1 MRSEGTHAR
10 GVPEEPPEIGPAPS
24 GTNPSSPSPGEPP
37 PGTQAPPTAPAAPVP
52 TGTPPSVQ
60 PPIARAIA
68 VVLAVGPPLTLITA
82 LLFYFGWAR
91 ADAQAKA
98 MGLDVSLFGY
108 TAQDYILRS
117 VTSLFLPLIGLL
129 AVAMVSVSLDR
140 ALHRRAHDGRGS
152 AAIARGALIVIGVG
166 GLGAAALAVALLML
180 PGHTRIVGP
189 YVLAALVW
197 IVAAAV
203 RLRRHALG
211 VLTGEQQRVVDTTL
225 VIALITMLLFWGTT
239 DFAQTVGRGLA
250 ANYERSVPAL
260 PHASVYSAGR
270 LSIDAP
276 TVTETNVGTAD
287 APLYRYTGLRLLVV
301 SGGRYFFLHDGW
313 TLNDGTVV
321 VLPDNTSVRV
331 EFGN

>member
-1 MRSEGTHAR
+1 MRS
-10 GVPEEPPEIGPAPS
+10 
-24 GTNPSSPSPGEPP
+24 
-37 PGTQAPPTAPAAPVP
+37 
-52 TGTPPSVQ
+52 
-60 PPIARAIA
+60 PIARAMA
-68 VVLAVGPPLTLITA
+68 VVLAVGPPVTLITA

-91 ADAQAKA
+91 ADAQARM

-108 TAQDYILRS
+108 TGQDYILRS

-129 AVAMVSVSLDR
+129 VVAMVSVSLER

-152 AAIARGALIVIGVG
+152 AAIARGALFVITAG
-166 GLGAAALAVALLML
+166 GLGAAVLAVALVTL
-180 PGHTRIVGP
+180 PGNTRIVGP
-189 YVLAALVW
+189 YVLASLVW

-239 DFAQTVGRGLA
+239 DFAQIVGRGLA
-250 ANYERSVPAL
+250 ANYERSVPTL
-260 PHASVYSAGR
+260 PHASVYSEGR
-270 LSIDAP
+270 LSIDVP

-287 APLYRYTGLRLLVV
+287 APLYRYSGLRLLVV